1 METTFSPQAALDAAA
16 FPFNEAIAFLSDK
29 GPMDRK
35 TVRICKRGPNPVTIA
50 KVKQRLKYW
59 AAKEEHRKAKAEA
72 SAAAPAKAVVGKTA
86 VVAAKGTHPEK
97 QPKTV
102 VVDSFRGNFTGDE
115 FEKLP
120 KEVQELERSLKG
132 AHTIRAFHRAQLT
145 PNLTNAQREEHCRLI
160 SEHTDTITD
169 LQAKID
175 FFKTNGTTV
184 TAPEETTEDGLPK
197 DPAEVQRMLLNCR
210 SRISN
215 AKRALKKSPDDE
227 DKQKKL
233 AEEETLKLQLE
244 THLAKLQNEP
254 VQG

>member
-1 METTFSPQAALDAAA
+1 MEKTFSPKAALEAAE
-16 FPFNEAIAFLSDK
+16 FPFEAALEFLQDK

-50 KVKQRLKYW
+50 KVKQRIKYW
-59 AAKEEHRKAKAEA
+59 AAKAESRQAKAEA
-72 SAAAPAKAVVGKTA
+72 AAPPKAAVVNKPT
-86 VVAAKGTHPEK
+86 VSAKNEK
-97 QPKTV
+97 APKTV
-102 VVDSFRGNFTGDE
+102 VVEHFKGNFSAEE
-115 FEKLP
+115 FEALP

-132 AHTIRAFHRAQLT
+132 AHTIRAFHRAQLM
-145 PNLTNAQREEHCRLI
+145 PNLTNEQRAEHCRLI
-160 SEHTDTITD
+160 AEHTDTITD

-210 SRISN
+210 SRLSN